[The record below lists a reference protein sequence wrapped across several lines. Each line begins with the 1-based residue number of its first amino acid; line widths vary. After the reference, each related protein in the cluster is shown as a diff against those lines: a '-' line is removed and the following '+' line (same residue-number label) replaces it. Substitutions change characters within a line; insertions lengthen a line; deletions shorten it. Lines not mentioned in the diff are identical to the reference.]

1 MTHYE
6 PPPIRQRISS
16 NWAAHVN
23 DVSGKVVDIV
33 ITDDVIS
40 VRVDGESV
48 CELTNPSHIEISD
61 KRPHG

>member
-23 DVSGKVVDIV
+23 DVTGKAVEIV

-40 VRVDGESV
+40 VKVNGESV
-48 CELTNPSHIEISD
+48 CELTNPILVEISD
-61 KRPHG
+61 KRHHG